1 MDMFW
6 GLALGHTQEHDMQ
19 AQRTP
24 NQSIIRHYIAAVQR
38 TRRMSK
44 QVDTWN
50 FEIAQAHE
58 MQVAQRMGAA
68 EWNAYYA
75 QQQQR
80 TD

>member
-1 MDMFW
+1 
-6 GLALGHTQEHDMQ
+6 MQ

-58 MQVAQRMGAA
+58 MQVAQRLGAA
-68 EWNAYYA
+68 
-75 QQQQR
+75 
-80 TD
+80 D